1 MPETSLRVTPE
12 ELISLNDEIAT
23 LVRAGV
29 PLELGL
35 RQLSGSVS
43 GSLGRV
49 SQQIAQHLDSGQPLT
64 KSLSETLPDLPRV
77 YVAVVDAGLRS
88 GNLPRALELM
98 SKFVQQG
105 LELRQRIEFAFM
117 YPLTVFLLAYAL
129 FLVLVIDAAPR
140 WAAVWGEFASTS
152 DPSVRLLGWLSREYL
167 YWAWIPPAVV
177 VLVIIWWFTAG
188 RRSFLSDRQV
198 TFVSGVMHVL
208 APPRSVISR
217 RIMGVLVDSLR
228 VVHFWRWSNFCELLA
243 TLLEHQVPL
252 VEAMNLAADATGEA
266 DIHELMSGVSAEL
279 QAGKS
284 MSEAMRTH
292 SRIPPYLRSVLGS
305 AQQSLVLQ
313 NALRHCAEIYRS
325 RASFRADMIKMWLPL
340 LLVVVLGG
348 GAVLVYALTM
358 SLPLRALYWQLN
370 MDSMK

>member
-188 RRSFLSDRQV
+188 RRSFLSDRRIN
-198 TFVSGVMHVL
+198 FVSNVMSML
-208 APPRSVISR
+208 FYRRRGISR
-217 RIMGVLVDSLR
+217 LILDSLR

-252 VEAMNLAADATGEA
+252 SEAMNLAADATGDA

-348 GAVLVYALTM
+348 GAVLVYALMM

>member
-12 ELISLNDEIAT
+12 ELIALNDEIAT
-23 LVRAGV
+23 LVRAGI

-43 GSLGRV
+43 TTLGHV
-49 SQQIAQHLDSGQPLT
+49 SQQIALHLDSGQPLT
-64 KSLSETLPDLPRV
+64 KSLSETLPGLPRV
-77 YVAVVDAGLRS
+77 YVAVVDAGLKS

-98 SKFVQQG
+98 SRFVQQG

-117 YPLTVFLLAYAL
+117 YPLTVFILAYVL

-140 WAAVWGEFASTS
+140 WAAVWGEFVSTT
-152 DPSVRLLGWLSREYL
+152 DPSIQLFMWLSREYL
-167 YWAWIPPAVV
+167 YWVWIPPAIV
-177 VLVIIWWFTAG
+177 VLAIIWWFTAG

-198 TFVSGVMHVL
+198 NVVSSVMLILV
-208 APPRSVISR
+208 PRRHRISR
-217 RIMGVLVDSLR
+217 WLLGFMLDSLH
-228 VVHFWRWSNFCELLA
+228 VVHFWRWSNFCELLS

-252 VEAMNLAADATGEA
+252 PEAMNLAADATGDN
-266 DIHELMSGVSAEL
+266 DIHELMSAVSAEL
-279 QAGKS
+279 ETGKS
-284 MSEAMRTH
+284 MSEAMRTQ
-292 SRIPPYLRSVLGS
+292 SRVPPYLRSVLGS
-305 AQQSLVLQ
+305 AQHSMALQ
-313 NALRHCAEIYRS
+313 NALRHGAEIYRS

-348 GAVLVYALTM
+348 GTALVYALTM

-370 MDSMK
+370 LDSMK